1 MPAAPLTS
9 VSFTV
14 DVDGFLGQIK
24 ISSKSLKDAGTYSL
38 QLIATP
44 VGGGTPMAVDF
55 NLEMMDICKTASF
68 VKQQVPN
75 IEIMR

>member
-9 VSFTV
+9 VSYTV
-14 DVDGFLGQIK
+14 DVNGFLGQIT

-44 VGGGTPMAVDF
+44 VGGGTQKVVDF
-55 NLEMMDICKTASF
+55 NVEMIDMCKTASF
-68 VKQQVPN
+68 V
-75 IEIMR
+75 